1 MAKGDAQKHLII
13 RSILAID
20 QVTKKI
26 IIAQKN
32 LIVFEIVLNN
42 VQIL

>member
-1 MAKGDAQKHLII
+1 
-13 RSILAID
+13 
-20 QVTKKI
+20 VTKKI

-42 VQIL
+42 VQILWLTNFNRI